1 MSEREGKRS
10 RGCMATS
17 ERDEEEPG
25 RQLRAG
31 VHGVGH
37 RFPSA
42 YWQEEE
48 DGSAPGG
55 WARTGTGRPE
65 APGKYLPLSGFLF
78 INVFYFLQLVLI

>member
-1 MSEREGKRS
+1 MISAAREGARGRREWHGRERERLGGGGDVK
-10 RGCMATS
+10 C
-17 ERDEEEPG
+17 EEKEPG

-48 DGSAPGG
+48 DGYAPGG
-55 WARTGTGRPE
+55 LGQNRDGPARGAR
-65 APGKYLPLSGFLF
+65 
-78 INVFYFLQLVLI
+78 

>member
-1 MSEREGKRS
+1 MSGREWKRS
-10 RGCMATS
+10 RRCVATS

-37 RFPSA
+37 RFPST

-55 WARTGTGRPE
+55 LGQNRNGPARG
-65 APGKYLPLSGFLF
+65 AK
-78 INVFYFLQLVLI
+78 